1 MKKINVFGLAF
12 GFIGG
17 FLGAGF
23 VSGRELWQ
31 FFGSFGGSG
40 IIGAA
45 IAVALLGVFGYM
57 AQSLAHGI
65 GTDKSEEI
73 AVAFKGGIAKK
84 IFSFFEILFVFCI
97 YVVMLAGAGS
107 MFKEIFGVSPIV
119 TSIIFAALVSL
130 VVAFGVNGIVHV
142 FSVTVPLLVLFSLI
156 ISVLTFA
163 KGGAQSISL
172 EAAPV
177 TNPLMSNPF
186 ISAFVFVSYNFFA
199 AVSIIASLGKRTEK
213 VKYIKGGI
221 LLGTVFLFIISAS
234 IILSMLMTPN
244 AAEKEIPM
252 LVVAQKLGN
261 VFYYGFAVLMGV
273 GMFGSSTVSEFAI
286 CSYFKSR
293 FGSTKKVT
301 LLTVLIASVL
311 AVAGS
316 TLGFST
322 LINTVYPAFGYLGMF
337 ALVMLTV
344 NFIKLKKKKLPH

>member
-12 GFIGG
+12 GFMGG

-31 FFGSFGGSG
+31 FFGTFGGSG

-45 IAVALLGVFGYM
+45 IAAALLGTFAYM
-57 AQSLAHGI
+57 TERLARHL
-65 GTDKSEEI
+65 GTDEPREI
-73 AVAFKGGIAKK
+73 TVAFKNEASKK
-84 IFSFFEILFVFCI
+84 IFSFLEILFVFCI
-97 YVVMLAGAGS
+97 YVVMIAGAGS
-107 MFKEIFGVSPIV
+107 LFEQIFGIPPIIS
-119 TSIIFAALVSL
+119 SIIFAAVVSA
-130 VVAFGVNGIVHV
+130 VVALGVKWLVRV
-142 FSVTVPLLVLFSLI
+142 FSVTVPLLVGVSLI
-156 ISVLTFA
+156 ISVITFI
-163 KGGAQSISL
+163 KGGVGSINL
-172 EAAPV
+172 EATPV
-177 TNPLMSNPF
+177 TNTLVSNPV

-199 AVSIIASLGKRTEK
+199 AVSIIASLGKRTK
-213 VKYIKGGI
+213 RVKHIKGGI
-221 LLGTVFLFIISAS
+221 LLGTVFLFTIAAS

-261 VFYYGFAVLMGV
+261 VFYYGFAVLISV

-301 LLTVLIASVL
+301 LLTVFIASAL